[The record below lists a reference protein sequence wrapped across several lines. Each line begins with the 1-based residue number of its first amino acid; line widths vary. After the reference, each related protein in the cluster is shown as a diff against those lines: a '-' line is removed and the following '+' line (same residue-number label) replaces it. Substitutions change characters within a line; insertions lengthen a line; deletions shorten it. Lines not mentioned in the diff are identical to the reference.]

1 MGGRRVK
8 HSRPAT
14 VTYDELEREL
24 TGKIGILHK
33 LRYSVDRE
41 FQNFL
46 MYANLSRDPSMTRKQ
61 PLDQLWNNVL
71 HVDKQC
77 EILRAIQTLLEGDDN
92 D

>member
-1 MGGRRVK
+1 MTI
-8 HSRPAT
+8 SRPAT
-14 VTYDELEREL
+14 VTYNELEREL

-46 MYANLSRDPSMTRKQ
+46 MYSNLSRDPSMTRKQ

-77 EILRAIQTLLEGDDN
+77 EILRTIQTLLEGDDN

>member
-1 MGGRRVK
+1 MTI
-8 HSRPAT
+8 SRPAT
-14 VTYDELEREL
+14 VTYSELEREL

-61 PLDQLWNNVL
+61 PLGDLWNNVL
-71 HVDKQC
+71 YVDKQC
-77 EILRAIQTLLEGDDN
+77 DILRAIHTLLEETDD
-92 D
+92 DE